1 MSNQFAERPNPNHF
15 RKDNLVSK
23 KYPRETHSYLRII
36 YLFLSSKTKLV
47 DVNLYSLQEKAGS
60 NLVTITCVNKETLAN
75 AENEPQKFDLVRN
88 RMGGWSNFFV
98 AMFPE
103 HKKQHQRRMYF
114 GPHKDST

>member
-1 MSNQFAERPNPNHF
+1 M
-15 RKDNLVSK
+15 
-23 KYPRETHSYLRII
+23 
-36 YLFLSSKTKLV
+36 V
-47 DVNLYSLQEKAGS
+47 DINFYSLQEKAGS

-114 GPHKDST
+114 GPHKDSTK